1 MHSET
6 SKKRRFL
13 PFPTVLNHK
22 YVDRT
27 IIPKDPNDLFY
38 YAFFD
43 GRENGHVCTKNE
55 VRFLLCLTI
64 RWLTVMEQ
72 SSINSIH
79 TEFFP
84 PQAQIYDDFNVLC
97 VATGAPFNNSSAY
110 D

>member
-1 MHSET
+1 
-6 SKKRRFL
+6 
-13 PFPTVLNHK
+13 
-22 YVDRT
+22 
-27 IIPKDPNDLFY
+27 
-38 YAFFD
+38 
-43 GRENGHVCTKNE
+43 
-55 VRFLLCLTI
+55 
-64 RWLTVMEQ
+64 MEQ